1 MRCSVI
7 YPTQWGEIGG
17 TSLDL
22 MADPEPKG
30 ATGKIACQET
40 IGRAQA
46 YGVMR

>member
-7 YPTQWGEIGG
+7 YPMQWEEIGG

-30 ATGKIACQET
+30 ITGKIACQET
-40 IGRAQA
+40 IGHAQA